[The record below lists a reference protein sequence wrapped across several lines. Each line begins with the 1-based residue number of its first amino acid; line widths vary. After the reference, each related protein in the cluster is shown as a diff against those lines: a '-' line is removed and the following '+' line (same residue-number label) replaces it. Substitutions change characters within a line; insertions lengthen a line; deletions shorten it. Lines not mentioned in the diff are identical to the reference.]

1 MSILALYILFFFI
14 IFLGMPVVFL
24 IIRVMNELFNFL
36 IKDYLVDVE
45 NFF

>member
-24 IIRVMNELFNFL
+24 IIRVMNE
-36 IKDYLVDVE
+36 IYTYI
-45 NFF
+45 